1 MRFVGKTLLEFPSL
15 DSTNE
20 HCREMVNTCHVEEG
34 TVIWTRRQLKG
45 RGQGRNQWESE
56 DGMNLTFSIIL
67 HPLFLKAP
75 DQFLLSMV
83 ISLGITGFLKKQL
96 DNVFI
101 KWPND
106 IYTGNKKIAGIL
118 IESSVME
125 NRIRY
130 SITGIGINVNQTCF
144 SDHLPNPVS
153 IKQVT
158 TRTLSLGDCL
168 DQVCLEIEYWYRLLK
183 QGDDQEIRN
192 LYTRSLL
199 WLNEKHTFRKANT
212 LFRAVLRGVD
222 NFGRLALEDEEGFV
236 SHFGQKE
243 VEFID

>member
-1 MRFVGKTLLEFPSL
+1 MRFVGKTILEFPSL

-45 RGQGRNQWESE
+45 RGQGRNRWESE

-83 ISLGITGFLKKQL
+83 ISLGIAGFLRNHL

-118 IESSVME
+118 IESSVMD
-125 NRIRY
+125 NTIRY
-130 SITGIGINVNQTCF
+130 SITGIGINVNQTRF
-144 SDHLPNPVS
+144 SGHLPNPAS

-158 TRTLSLGDCL
+158 ARTLPLEDCL
-168 DQVCLEIEYWYRLLK
+168 DQVCLEIEHWYRRLK
-183 QGDDQEIRN
+183 HGDDQEIRN
-192 LYTRSLL
+192 LYTRHLL
-199 WLNEKHTFRKANT
+199 WLNEKHTFRKAGT
-212 LFRAVLRGVD
+212 LFRAIVRGVD